1 MKKTTLFCMKKILNI
16 RKILLLIM
24 FFVTEFVIAIA
35 SQEFKKKL
43 LNFHDDFLHIS
54 KIENS

>member
-1 MKKTTLFCMKKILNI
+1 
-16 RKILLLIM
+16 M

-54 KIENS
+54 KIENSWDVKNILHKKICYNL